1 MAIGFTKIYYFIM
14 EIAKVSFIM
23 AKYKGEALNKVV
35 KIEAVMVVKMG
46 IFNFLMKNSKILC
59 MKKKLKLSQFYVKFE
74 KKFSERMARI
84 YMKYSIKSILIKT
97 DGLIFKN
104 GNKR

>member
-35 KIEAVMVVKMG
+35 KIEAVMVVKMEAARG
-46 IFNFLMKNSKILC
+46 IAIMEIVIKAIIIMVNIEGDI
-59 MKKKLKLSQFYVKFE
+59 VKGIDLLIIVPVV
-74 KKFSERMARI
+74 RD
-84 YMKYSIKSILIKT
+84 IKDTVK
-97 DGLIFKN
+97 
-104 GNKR
+104 